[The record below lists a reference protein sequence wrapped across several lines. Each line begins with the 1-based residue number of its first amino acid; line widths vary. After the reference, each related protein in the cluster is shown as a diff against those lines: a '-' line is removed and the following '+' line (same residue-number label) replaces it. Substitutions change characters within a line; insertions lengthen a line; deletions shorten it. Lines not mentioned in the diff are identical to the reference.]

1 MGDREAVN
9 IWKHTAGQGFFPF
22 PRQTTMKEVLPQNI
36 EEKRGLAMPVNFMG
50 DRKAVDIHGIRC
62 VIAVL
67 LMLVF
72 AHCSAAQAPIEP
84 ERLPSQTIF
93 YVVWRGAPSPA
104 ARQANTLF
112 ALWDDPDV
120 APLRSALAENLFKD
134 SGTNKTLG
142 DRAAGNS
149 KQAVTREEM
158 EEYAALIENPF
169 VLGYYAEPEGARA
182 RNVSLQ
188 KADRAAKW
196 SGFYFVYDRTG
207 KEALLT
213 KAILRLRAQDKEP
226 PRITAV
232 TLAGIPVVKVESKTD
247 TSYWAETGKY
257 AVSAGEPR
265 VFEEIVARLNPANA
279 GPRGLADLAA
289 FQESQS
295 VVAKSSSL
303 EFFARLPNLK
313 DWQPDTKPGQPNL
326 LPFFEALHLEA
337 VHALRFGLS
346 LDGPRTHL
354 QGALLGNTSEG
365 TLFDL
370 WPAGDKALPLAA
382 LVPPDAVSYYEGRIN
397 LPGIY
402 RVVRRA
408 VRAFSPEGQ
417 PGILDMME
425 AGIQTRIGMPLPDAL
440 ALFSGQIGSIQTAP
454 DLDPAKQVYVLG
466 IQKKP
471 ETLKLL
477 RTLLSDKISS
487 EKNEGDATFLKI
499 STHGGES
506 QAGTMQWGAYQ
517 LAVTPDLIVGAA
529 RGDTLRNVLAQRAQ
543 AGAAS
548 AFAAQPRYQAARAHY
563 PQVLN
568 GFSYYDFQR
577 VDWEAAK
584 SYWLTQFKKSAA
596 ESSNAKKDPQVPL
609 WLERWNPQVISR
621 HLHAASGASW
631 KDSTGLKFDEWVE

>member
-9 IWKHTAGQGFFPF
+9 IWKHTAGQGFFPY

-62 VIAVL
+62 LIAVL

-188 KADRAAKW
+188 KADHAAKW

-425 AGIQTRIGMPLPDAL
+425 AGVQTRLGMPLP
-440 ALFSGQIGSIQTAP
+440 G
-454 DLDPAKQVYVLG
+454 
-466 IQKKP
+466 
-471 ETLKLL
+471 
-477 RTLLSDKISS
+477 
-487 EKNEGDATFLKI
+487 
-499 STHGGES
+499 
-506 QAGTMQWGAYQ
+506 
-517 LAVTPDLIVGAA
+517 A

>member
-134 SGTNKTLG
+134 SGTDKTLG

-188 KADRAAKW
+188 KADHAAKW

-226 PRITAV
+226 PRITAA
-232 TLAGIPVVKVESKTD
+232 TPAGVPLVKGESKTG
-247 TSYWAETGKY
+247 TTHLGETGKN
-257 AVSAGEPR
+257 AVRSGGATG
-265 VFEEIVARLNPANA
+265 FGGIVSPPKTGKGR
-279 GPRGLADLAA
+279 PRG
-289 FQESQS
+289 
-295 VVAKSSSL
+295 
-303 EFFARLPNLK
+303 
-313 DWQPDTKPGQPNL
+313 
-326 LPFFEALHLEA
+326 
-337 VHALRFGLS
+337 
-346 LDGPRTHL
+346 
-354 QGALLGNTSEG
+354 
-365 TLFDL
+365 
-370 WPAGDKALPLAA
+370 
-382 LVPPDAVSYYEGRIN
+382 
-397 LPGIY
+397 
-402 RVVRRA
+402 
-408 VRAFSPEGQ
+408 
-417 PGILDMME
+417 
-425 AGIQTRIGMPLPDAL
+425 
-440 ALFSGQIGSIQTAP
+440 
-454 DLDPAKQVYVLG
+454 
-466 IQKKP
+466 
-471 ETLKLL
+471 
-477 RTLLSDKISS
+477 
-487 EKNEGDATFLKI
+487 
-499 STHGGES
+499 
-506 QAGTMQWGAYQ
+506 
-517 LAVTPDLIVGAA
+517 
-529 RGDTLRNVLAQRAQ
+529 
-543 AGAAS
+543 
-548 AFAAQPRYQAARAHY
+548 
-563 PQVLN
+563 
-568 GFSYYDFQR
+568 
-577 VDWEAAK
+577 
-584 SYWLTQFKKSAA
+584 AA
-596 ESSNAKKDPQVPL
+596 ELA
-609 WLERWNPQVISR
+609 
-621 HLHAASGASW
+621 
-631 KDSTGLKFDEWVE
+631 